1 MANALVTRAVSAVVL
16 AVPVLAIVHLGSPL
30 FGLLMLV
37 AAGIMAIEWYGMCAS
52 GGARI
57 AGLVMAGS
65 ALAAIAAMG
74 LAMPEISLIVLGA
87 GMVAVFALSKG
98 DKWLSAGVL
107 YIGLPLAALVW
118 LRDDPEVGRQTVYW
132 LLGVVW
138 ASDIGAY
145 LIGRTIGGPKLAP
158 RISPGKTW
166 AGFYGGV
173 ACAGLAGCIAAA
185 ILGLKELWPL
195 ALISCVLGGIAQA
208 GDLLE
213 SWIKRRF
220 GVKDSGNLIP
230 GHGGLLDRVDALIA
244 VIVVTAMI
252 SSLTKGSILQ
262 WL

>member
-1 MANALVTRAVSAVVL
+1 MAGGLATRVVSALVL
-16 AVPVLAIVHLGSPL
+16 AVPVLAIVHFGSPL
-30 FGLLMLV
+30 FGLMILV
-37 AAGIMAIEWYGMCAS
+37 AAGIMATEWYGMCAS
-52 GGARI
+52 GESRV

-65 ALAAIAAMG
+65 VMAAVAAMS
-74 LAMPEISLIVLGA
+74 LAEWEISLAVLGV
-87 GMVAVFALSKG
+87 GTVAVFAQCKG
-98 DKWLSAGVL
+98 DKWLGAGVL
-107 YIGLPLAALVW
+107 YIGLPTVALVG
-118 LRDDPEVGRQTVYW
+118 LRDDPEAGRQTVYW

-145 LIGRTIGGPKLAP
+145 FTGRAIGGPKLAP

-166 AGFYGGV
+166 AGFWGGV
-173 ACAGLAGCIAAA
+173 ACAGAVGGIVAAV
-185 ILGLKELWPL
+185 LGSVELWPL
-195 ALISCVLGGIAQA
+195 ALVSGVLGGVAQG

-244 VIVVTAMI
+244 VIFVTAMI
-252 SSLTKGSILQ
+252 STLTKGSILQ

>member
-1 MANALVTRAVSAVVL
+1 MASALVTRAVSAVVL
-16 AVPVLAIVHLGSPL
+16 AVPVLGIVHLGSPL
-30 FGLLMLV
+30 FGLLIMV
-37 AAGIMAIEWYGMCAS
+37 AAGIMATEWYGMCAP
-52 GGARI
+52 GGPRI

-65 ALAAIAAMG
+65 VLAAVAAMG
-74 LAMPEISLIVLGA
+74 LAQPEMSLALLGA
-87 GMVAVFALSKG
+87 GSVAVFALCKG
-98 DKWLSAGVL
+98 DKWLGAGVL
-107 YIGLPLAALVW
+107 YIGLPTVAFVGM
-118 LRDDPEVGRQTVYW
+118 RNDPEVGRQTVYW

-145 LIGRTIGGPKLAP
+145 LTGRTIGGPKLAP

-166 AGFYGGV
+166 AGFLGGV
-173 ACAGLAGCIAAA
+173 ACAGLVGGIAAA
-185 ILGLKELWPL
+185 ILGLKEFWPL
-195 ALISCVLGGIAQA
+195 ALFSCVLGGVAQG

-220 GVKDSGNLIP
+220 GVKDSGSLIP

-252 SSLTKGSILQ
+252 STVTKGSIFQ